1 MSRTNET
8 ERILME
14 RDGLTREE
22 AREEMAAALDAIGEG
37 DFMAIHDMLMLE
49 DDCIFDLI

>member
-1 MSRTNET
+1 MNNT

-14 RDGLTREE
+14 RDGLTREQ
-22 AREEMAAALDAIGEG
+22 AREEMAAAIDAIGNG
-37 DFMAIHDMLMLE
+37 DFDAIHDMLGLE